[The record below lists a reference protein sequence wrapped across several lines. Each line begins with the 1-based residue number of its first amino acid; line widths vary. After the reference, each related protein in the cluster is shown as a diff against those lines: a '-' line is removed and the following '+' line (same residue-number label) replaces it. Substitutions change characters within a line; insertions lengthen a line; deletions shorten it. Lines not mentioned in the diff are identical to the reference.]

1 MALQP
6 RAVGRYGV
14 EYARDAVRDVVLDDV
29 AHEERGEV
37 DADDG
42 VHQVEPVVG
51 VGGEV
56 SRQQRHYLV
65 DQPVQHR
72 CRHSCQHAHHECQQ
86 QEEHLVADML

>member
-1 MALQP
+1 M
-6 RAVGRYGV
+6 
-14 EYARDAVRDVVLDDV
+14 RDVVLDDV
-29 AHEERGEV
+29 AHEERRQV

-56 SRQQRHYLV
+56 ARQQRHYLV

-72 CRHSCQHAHHECQQ
+72 RCHRCQHAHQERQQ
-86 QEEHLVADML
+86 Q